1 MRIALFFVTILVV
14 TDGKWVPATTLDDLP
29 PDMKSFVGMKSG
41 KFVIK
46 NKAKIPLLF
55 ENGQL
60 IFEFEKN
67 QCQEGLIYGY
77 TGTDGRFDDDT
88 VSSEN
93 LQNLTNNV
101 KLIIESDGKR
111 KLNEFDLR
119 QSQPFKLNENGSA
132 IMRFK
137 ILDSGCEIMLT
148 KGKIIV
154 DKVEQSNS
162 TNTAEADAKTG
173 IFIGCGVGAVIVT
186 GGIVFLLVYCLACRK
201 KKSDEKANAKPK
213 WEVEE
218 IDKEIEKQVK
228 EKRAHFLEGTEK
240 FKFDLNE
247 LGSVSDKKDVRTQE
261 LDMKYDF
268 YTERNTNYQGEIL
281 FVEFESANAMAFV
294 ETYHNEAMDIF
305 KRFGFIDTN
314 STITQELRAYVN
326 EPKTP
331 TLQMAILFQKEFCM
345 NFTKYKTANDLRK
358 MPIQAQICHLF
369 GLHSNQ
375 ELRYNSLTL
384 LKYRI
389 LLQLKKLPKESVEF
403 LQWPMNVYM
412 KWYQNNTSR
421 PLKLLESE
429 LKLLEPQIK
438 QHDPSFCIDYDEI
451 RSLLYVEKQT

>member
-1 MRIALFFVTILVV
+1 M
-14 TDGKWVPATTLDDLP
+14 
-29 PDMKSFVGMKSG
+29 
-41 KFVIK
+41 
-46 NKAKIPLLF
+46 
-55 ENGQL
+55 
-60 IFEFEKN
+60 
-67 QCQEGLIYGY
+67 
-77 TGTDGRFDDDT
+77 GTDGDFDDNT
-88 VSSEN
+88 VSSEK
-93 LQNLTNNV
+93 LQNLTNDV
-101 KLIIESDGKR
+101 KFIIESNGER
-111 KLNEFDLR
+111 KLNELNLR
-119 QSQPFKLNENGSA
+119 RSQPFKLNENGSA

-137 ILDSGCEIMLT
+137 MQDSGCEIMLA

-154 DKVEQSNS
+154 DKVEQSNT

-173 IFIGCGVGAVIVT
+173 IFIGCGVAAVIVT
-186 GGIVFLLVYCLACRK
+186 GGIVSLLVYCLACRK

-228 EKRAHFLEGTEK
+228 EKRAHFLEGIEK

-247 LGSVSDKKDVRTQE
+247 LGSVCDFLRKENDKIGCVTRKPDKKDVRTQE

-281 FVEFESANAMAFV
+281 FVEFESANAIAFV

-305 KRFGFIDTN
+305 KRFGFIDAN
-314 STITQELRAYVN
+314 SSITQELRAYVN

-345 NFTKYKTANDLRK
+345 HLTKYKTANDLRK

-375 ELRYNSLTL
+375 ELRYHSLTL

-438 QHDPSFCIDYDEI
+438 QHDPSFCIDYVEI